1 MKLPPSMPINPASL
15 SEALL
20 TVRVEDLELSV
31 RTVNCLTSAGIGTV
45 GDVVDLLNRGRT
57 EVLRV
62 PNLGAKSYREL
73 YEIVGGLASSTRN
86 DMLRWIN
93 DHADEIQA
101 VRDGRAA
108 IVPTWRGLTPEG

>member
-1 MKLPPSMPINPASL
+1 MSQLINPANL
-15 SEALL
+15 SEGLL
-20 TVRVEDLELSV
+20 AVRVVDLELSV
-31 RTVNCLTSAGIGTV
+31 RTVNCLAAAGIVTV
-45 GDVVDLLNRGRT
+45 GDAVELLNRGRT

-73 YEIVGGLASSTRN
+73 YEVVGGLASSTRN

-93 DHADEIQA
+93 DHAEEIQA